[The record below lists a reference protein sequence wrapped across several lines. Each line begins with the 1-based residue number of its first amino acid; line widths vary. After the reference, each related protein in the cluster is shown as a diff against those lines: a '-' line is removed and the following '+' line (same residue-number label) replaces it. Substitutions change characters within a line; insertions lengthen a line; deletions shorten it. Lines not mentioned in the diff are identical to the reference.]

1 MRAFRPGVL
10 LSAFATLSISLVCA
24 CPAQAE
30 TPDALCGAGNASA
43 AVGNP
48 RIEGLRQATETAEE
62 RAKSRGA
69 ATNDIRMLEVPFD
82 SNEVPDVATRA
93 AYCTAAGE
101 VMRLSAQGSQFQ
113 AQTYLLSGYRL
124 AAGADIERIASLA
137 AFRLGL
143 VSSSGS
149 AVTGARG
156 GSRSARRSSASLTDA
171 VVRTANVSN
180 DGVCA
185 GLEVSDL
192 FDNANGYIAEIS
204 LQCAARRA
212 LRANNPELATLA
224 NLRLGRLRLD
234 LAESAGVAAD
244 EMKSIAITD
253 VTRALQEAQQIP
265 APAMRAELIGRLLST
280 SFDLGARP
288 EASFGAG
295 LAAMREAA
303 HGNAVAEA
311 YADAI
316 EARGAILADDNE
328 RAKALL
334 EQAILQEAQRSLPA
348 RLPEYYLLLAD
359 ADPARRKEH
368 TFAAYTALN
377 NIRPLLPRTD
387 PLTEES
393 TFSVSMRR
401 VFERAVDAELT
412 NSARAGEPLRIGKAQ
427 EIIEAYRQAELQ
439 SVFGSECL
447 PVRAALRPN
456 ELRNDEIILYPILLP
471 DRVEL
476 LYVSG
481 AEVQGGQVRYH
492 RLPANR
498 SANRETVAKLAEEI
512 VLSLGY
518 GDDNNWREPARA
530 LYDLLIAPIEDKLR
544 PGTMLAIIPDGALR
558 AVPFAALLAADGQ
571 FLVQK
576 TRLSVAPALAFSQP
590 GEPKRT
596 SAPTIVAASL
606 QRELSLPAGF
616 FPRLEGTADEARIAA
631 RSSRGGLFIADFK
644 KADLVQALSDKPV
657 DVLHLATHASFNG
670 RSDRAFV
677 VANGE
682 TIPLSELRALIAQNR
697 ARGDELSLLV
707 LSACETA
714 VGDDEASMGLAGAA
728 VQAGALSA
736 IASLWQVNDA
746 GTAELM
752 KQFYSRYS
760 SGTSRSE
767 ALREAQLALISSSG
781 DNADPNIWAAFTLLG
796 AWR

>member
-1 MRAFRPGVL
+1 MRAFRRIVHLSAVGGLPVVL
-10 LSAFATLSISLVCA
+10 LWAD
-24 CPAQAE
+24 PALAE
-30 TPDALCGAGNASA
+30 APDTLCGTGVAGA
-43 AVGNP
+43 ANP
-48 RIEGLRQATETAEE
+48 TVAALKLATEAAEA

-69 ATNDIRMLEVPFD
+69 TMDDIRVLDVPLD
-82 SNEVPDVATRA
+82 STEAPDAATRA

-101 VMRLSAQGSQFQ
+101 VMRLSPQGSQFQ

-124 AAGADIERIASLA
+124 AAGAGVEGIASLA

-156 GSRSARRSSASLTDA
+156 GARSVRRSNAALTDR
-171 VVRTANVSN
+171 VVRSVGVA
-180 DGVCA
+180 DGLCSDLA
-185 GLEVSDL
+185 AADL
-192 FDNANGYIAEIS
+192 FDNANGYIAEVA

-212 LRANNPELATLA
+212 LRAGDPQLAALA
-224 NLRLGRLRLD
+224 SLRLGRLRLG
-234 LAESAGVAAD
+234 LVETAGTSAGAVRAGAIAD
-244 EMKSIAITD
+244 LTSALLATERVPD
-253 VTRALQEAQQIP
+253 VN
-265 APAMRAELIGRLLST
+265 MRGELIGRLLST
-280 SFDLGARP
+280 SLDLGSPTGAP
-288 EASFGAG
+288 FAAG
-295 LAAMREAA
+295 LVAMREAA
-303 HGNAVAEA
+303 QGHGPIEA
-311 YADAI
+311 YANAL
-316 EARGAILADDNE
+316 EARAAILAGDNE
-328 RAKALL
+328 HAKSLLGRAIF
-334 EQAILQEAQRSLPA
+334 EEAQRPLPT
-348 RLPEYYLLLAD
+348 RLPEYFLLLAD
-359 ADPARRKEH
+359 ADPGRGEEH
-368 TFAAYTALN
+368 AFAAYTALN

-393 TFSVSMRR
+393 TFTVSMRK
-401 VFERAVDAELT
+401 VFERAVEFELADT
-412 NSARAGEPLRIGKAQ
+412 ALVSEAVRIGKAQ
-427 EIIEAYRQAELQ
+427 QIIEAYRQAELQ

-447 PVRAALRPN
+447 PVRNALRPSDLRAN
-456 ELRNDEIILYPILLP
+456 EILLYPILLP

-481 AEVQGGQVRYH
+481 ADQPGGQVTYH
-492 RLPANR
+492 RLPVNR
-498 SANRETVAKLAEEI
+498 SANRENVAKLSEQV

-518 GDDNNWREPARA
+518 GNDDTWREPARA

-544 PGTMLAIIPDGALR
+544 PGSMLVIIPDGALR
-558 AVPFAALLAADGQ
+558 AVPFAALPSADGQ

-576 TRLSVAPALAFSQP
+576 ARLSVAPALAFSQP
-590 GEPKRT
+590 GDPKRS

-606 QRELSLPAGF
+606 QQELTLPAGF

-631 RSSRGGLFIADFK
+631 GSSRGGLFIADFK
-644 KADLVQALSDKPV
+644 KADLVQALSAKPV

-697 ARGDELSLLV
+697 ARGDELALLV

-752 KQFYSRYS
+752 KQFYARYS

-767 ALREAQLALISSSG
+767 SLRDAQLALIG
-781 DNADPNIWAAFTLLG
+781 GGGANADPNIWAAFTLLG